1 MAWIEAVTDR
11 TMMSRC
17 TASDINRIS
26 NNINH
31 LQGSNI
37 KQDYVSDDIV
47 TLAQWQTIR
56 QGVSSCCLKYG
67 IKMTI
72 PVDDSATY
80 NNLNQAEVYLSL
92 CNDVLVQ
99 REALQVGSLFV
110 GNTGARI
117 NAPNLQL
124 KGVS

>member
-1 MAWIEAVTDR
+1 MAWIESVTDR

-17 TASDINRIS
+17 TNDDINRIS

-37 KQDYVSDDIV
+37 KQDFTNDDIV
-47 TLAQWQTIR
+47 TLSQWQTIR
-56 QGVSSCCLKYG
+56 QGIESCCLKYG

-72 PVDDSATY
+72 PVDDSTTY
-80 NNLNQAEVYLSL
+80 SNFNQAEMYLSL
-92 CNDVLVQ
+92 CNDILVQ
-99 REALQVGSLFV
+99 RQALRIGTMYI

-117 NAPNLQL
+117 NAPSLQL

>member
-1 MAWIEAVTDR
+1 MAWQDAVTDR

-17 TASDINRIS
+17 TYEDMNRIS
-26 NNINH
+26 NNVNF

-37 KQDYVSDDIV
+37 KQDYTQDDIV
-47 TLAQWQTIR
+47 TLSQWQTIR
-56 QGVSSCCLKYG
+56 QGVASCCLKYG

-72 PVDDSATY
+72 PVDDSVTY
-80 NNLNQAEVYLSL
+80 SNLNQAETYLSL

-99 REALQVGSLFV
+99 REALRVGTLFV